1 LKGRWNTLKK
11 EVSEAAGEKRAHRAD
26 EGILTAFLLNF
37 LFVLI
42 EIAGGLFTNS
52 IAILSDAIHDL
63 GDCAAIGFAYVLEKL
78 SKRKADDRYTYGY
91 LRYSLIS
98 ALVTAAILVAGSALV
113 IYSSIRRLAAPE
125 EVRAPAMLVIAVL
138 GVLVNGAAVLKTA
151 HGHSANERVISLHML
166 EDVLGWAAVLV
177 GSALI
182 WITKQPIIDPIL
194 SICVAVYILWHAFA
208 NIRNVMLVL
217 LERAPVDFDTAS
229 YRQALETTEGVA
241 GLHHLHV
248 WSLDGEVPVATMH
261 AVVPGELTVAAAETV
276 RQRILETSE
285 HFGVHHAT
293 IQLEAGAE
301 PCRDSECHME
311 DVSEEHSH
319 GHEHHHH
326 HHH

>member
-1 LKGRWNTLKK
+1 MKK
-11 EVSEAAGEKRAHRAD
+11 EASEASCERHVHKAD

-63 GDCAAIGFAYVLEKL
+63 GDCAAIGFAYVLERL
-78 SKRKADDRYTYGY
+78 SRRKADDRYTYGY
-91 LRYSLIS
+91 LRYSLVS
-98 ALVTAAILVAGSALV
+98 ALVTAAILVA
-113 IYSSIRRLAAPE
+113 
-125 EVRAPAMLVIAVL
+125 
-138 GVLVNGAAVLKTA
+138 
-151 HGHSANERVISLHML
+151 
-166 EDVLGWAAVLV
+166 

-194 SICVAVYILWHAFA
+194 SICVAVYILWHAFV
-208 NIRNVMLVL
+208 NIKNVMLVL
-217 LERAPVDFDTAS
+217 LERAPADFDTAA
-229 YRQALETTEGVA
+229 YRRALEATEGVA

-261 AVVPGELTVAAAETV
+261 AIVPGELTVSASEAV

-311 DVSEEHSH
+311 DVSEEH
-319 GHEHHHH
+319 GHHHH
-326 HHH
+326 HHHHH